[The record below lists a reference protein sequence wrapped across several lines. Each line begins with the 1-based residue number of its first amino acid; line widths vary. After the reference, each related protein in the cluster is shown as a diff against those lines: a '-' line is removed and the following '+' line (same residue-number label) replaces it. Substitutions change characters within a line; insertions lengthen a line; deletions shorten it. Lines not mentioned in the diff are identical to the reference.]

1 MSDPL
6 HVLVLMGGPDAERAV
21 SIQSGLA
28 ITKALETHPA
38 FEVHSK
44 IIDLVDIETLRQ
56 IPGDVIFP
64 ALHGP
69 WGEGGG
75 LQELLQELGRP
86 YVGSGPPAARMAM
99 EKMVSK
105 KAALAGGFATP
116 AAVRVGSEQKC
127 PLDPPLVIKPVNEGS
142 SIDVTICHD
151 NHAVDDALS
160 KVQDQSGD
168 YMCEAYIK
176 GREITVGIANGR
188 VLPFIEII
196 PATKTYDYEAKYNR
210 TDTNYVINPDLTPEV
225 ETQCRLCAIDV
236 FDRLGCR
243 DIARVDFMVDDRGAW
258 FLEINTMPGFTDH
271 SLVPKAAAAAGITMS
286 ELCVELVET
295 ACSRSHRQ
303 SSHDCTGTSVE

>member
-1 MSDPL
+1 MSDAL

-28 ITKALETHPA
+28 ITKALETNPA
-38 FEVHSK
+38 FKVHSK

-56 IPGDVIFP
+56 MPGDVIFP

-86 YVGSGPPAARMAM
+86 YVGSEPTAARMAM

-105 KAALAGGFATP
+105 EAALAGGFWTP
-116 AAVRVGSEQKC
+116 AAVRVGPEQTC

-142 SIDVTICHD
+142 SIDVMICPD
-151 NHAVDDALS
+151 KPALDSALS
-160 KVQDQSGD
+160 KVQGQSGD
-168 YMCEAYIK
+168 YMCEAYIE
-176 GREITVGIANGR
+176 GREITVGIVNDR

-210 TDTNYVINPDLTPEV
+210 NDTNYVINPDLTPEV
-225 ETQCRLCAIDV
+225 QTRCRLCAIDV
-236 FDRLGCR
+236 FERLGCR
-243 DIARVDFMVDDRGAW
+243 DIARVDFMVDDRGTW

-271 SLVPKAAAAAGITMS
+271 SLVPKAAAAAGLTMS
-286 ELCVELVET
+286 ELCIELVE
-295 ACSRSHRQ
+295 AAYSRSHLQ
-303 SSHDCTGTSVE
+303 PSHDCTGTSVK